1 MFPVSYGTCNVWHH
15 SCFAESDNIVHRK
28 TVMKV
33 LLALNGTRVAP
44 RFAFAT
50 DFLLVEFKAKQ
61 EVDRKKPSF
70 NVANPEAIAE
80 QVARE
85 GVDLVLTGG
94 INVEYQRQFRL
105 RNIGVIWGLIGEAE
119 DVLAAYLRGKLFAGM
134 GPCPPVKKRTTAA
147 KKE

>member
-1 MFPVSYGTCNVWHH
+1 M
-15 SCFAESDNIVHRK
+15 R
-28 TVMKV
+28 V
-33 LLALNGTRVAP
+33 LLPLNGTRVAP

-61 EVDRKKPSF
+61 ETDRRKLSF
-70 NVANPEAIAE
+70 DVANPEGIAE

-85 GVDLVLTGG
+85 GVDLVLSGG
-94 INVEYQRQFRL
+94 INMEYQHQFRL

-119 DVLAAYLRGKLFAGM
+119 DVLATYLRGKLFAGM
-134 GPCPPVKKRTTAA
+134 GPCPPVRKRTTAS

>member
-1 MFPVSYGTCNVWHH
+1 M
-15 SCFAESDNIVHRK
+15 R
-28 TVMKV
+28 V

-50 DFLLVEFKAKQ
+50 EFLLVDFTSKQ
-61 EVDRKKPSF
+61 EIDRRKMSF
-70 NVANPEAIAE
+70 DTATPDGVAE

-85 GVDLVLTGG
+85 GVDLLLTGG
-94 INVEYQRQFRL
+94 INVEYQREFRL

-119 DVLAAYLRGKLFAGM
+119 DVLATYLRGKLFAGM
-134 GPCPPVKKRTTAA
+134 GPCLPVKKRTTGT